1 MSKKRFT
8 KAMDFSPSMINIRF
22 NLLKVV
28 ITFFIASSFNCI
40 AFTSPSAPPAMPYH
54 FAFGVDWNI
63 SIAQAFQQIANICIQ
78 VNLVLKVNV
87 NQCHNKKLDLL
98 SFQTQRYTKT
108 IEIQLR
114 CFHICNENYIP
125 MPQNWIV
132 QVELA
137 HHMHLT
143 CDLQKLRCIHALNDT
158 LLAYNLDVFKSITSL
173 FDICNQIKT
182 KVVETTSS
190 KNC

>member
-1 MSKKRFT
+1 
-8 KAMDFSPSMINIRF
+8 
-22 NLLKVV
+22 
-28 ITFFIASSFNCI
+28 
-40 AFTSPSAPPAMPYH
+40 
-54 FAFGVDWNI
+54 
-63 SIAQAFQQIANICIQ
+63 
-78 VNLVLKVNV
+78 
-87 NQCHNKKLDLL
+87 
-98 SFQTQRYTKT
+98 
-108 IEIQLR
+108 
-114 CFHICNENYIP
+114 

-143 CDLQKLRCIHALNDT
+143 CDLQNLRCIHALNDT

-190 KNC
+190 KNCEAYVVDRLRCMIIIKNNLKR